1 MSKAYGYKPSSIA
14 GGVGVRHPEGRVYL
28 NCSSGASLWQLRRIR
43 DLRGLYLTLVYTPG
57 RRVLETKTPM

>member
-28 NCSSGASLWQLRRIR
+28 NLCGSYASLREFERTL
-43 DLRGLYLTLVYTPG
+43 DLPAHAKKPRSKDPHSLLFG
-57 RRVLETKTPM
+57 